1 MEKIFLLCVILAAI
15 VIVSKIP
22 AMVSPARQR

>member
-15 VIVSKIP
+15 VIASKTT
-22 AMVSPARQR
+22 ATVSPARER